1 MLIYKWSDNRNKQP
15 IKTIIFVLNGN
26 LDPSL
31 CIKDTLLTRCFS
43 VNEKCVWRW
52 RSQKENLKKM
62 PCSKRARWGK
72 VPNFLNLKKTL
83 LHGLLQRDK
92 KELQYLQL

>member
-1 MLIYKWSDNRNKQP
+1 MSEKGSPHVSYTAGFKLKVVLFTKQ
-15 IKTIIFVLNGN
+15 NGN
-26 LDPSL
+26 S
-31 CIKDTLLTRCFS
+31 TAGRSFS
-43 VNEKCVWRW
+43 VNEKCVRRW

>member
-31 CIKDTLLTRCFS
+31 CIKDTLLTRFFTLIIDHIR
-43 VNEKCVWRW
+43 KY
-52 RSQKENLKKM
+52 LKKDHLM
-62 PCSKRARWGK
+62 FP
-72 VPNFLNLKKTL
+72 TL
-83 LHGLLQRDK
+83 LALS
-92 KELQYLQL
+92 

>member
-1 MLIYKWSDNRNKQP
+1 MSEKGSPHVSYTAGFKLKVVLFTKQ
-15 IKTIIFVLNGN
+15 NGN
-26 LDPSL
+26 SAAG
-31 CIKDTLLTRCFS
+31 RSFS